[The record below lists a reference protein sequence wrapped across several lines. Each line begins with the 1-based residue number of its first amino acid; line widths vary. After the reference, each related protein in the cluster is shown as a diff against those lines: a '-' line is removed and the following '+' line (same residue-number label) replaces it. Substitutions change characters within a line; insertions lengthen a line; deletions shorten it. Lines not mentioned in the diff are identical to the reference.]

1 MVNVELKGGVV
12 NAYEDGIS
20 PAEIAK
26 SIGMGLYKSVC
37 AAKVDGNVVDLRTPI
52 NSDCKVELLTFDDV
66 NGKKAFWHTAS
77 HILAQA
83 VKRLYPSA
91 KCAIGPAV
99 DNGFY
104 YDFDV
109 EKPFTREDL
118 DKITAEMKK
127 IVKSK
132 TAIEKFELDLC
143 SNL

>member
-1 MVNVELKGGVV
+1 MINVELKGGVV
-12 NAYEDGIS
+12 NQYEENIT

-37 AAKVDGNVVDLRTPI
+37 VAKINGEIFDLRTPLT
-52 NSDCKVELLTFDDV
+52 SDCQLELLTFDDN

-77 HILAQA
+77 HVLAQA
-83 VKRLYPSA
+83 VKRLYPDA

-109 EKPFTREDL
+109 KKPFTVEDL
-118 DKITAEMKK
+118 EKITAEM
-127 IVKSK
+127 
-132 TAIEKFELDLC
+132 
-143 SNL
+143 